1 MPAVEFTRR
10 FSMAHRL
17 IADPA
22 DKCATPHGHNEF
34 VRVRLLPT
42 APLPLGGANALAP
55 FARLKA
61 RWHQFID
68 TAVDHAFQVNEADPL
83 IGFFQAHEPARLGR
97 LMVFP
102 GDPTTEALVVALWFK
117 LEGFLATE
125 HLPFTLGTLAVEET
139 PTNTV
144 SLTAAEVDPA
154 WRTALAGRWPLRADM
169 SINEFA
175 APLTQ

>member
-34 VRVRLLPT
+34 VRVRLEPT
-42 APLPLGGANALAP
+42 AQLVVGGTNQLAP

-83 IGFFQAHEPARLGR
+83 IDFFRQYEPARLAR

-102 GDPTTEALVVALWFK
+102 GDPTTEALVIALWLK
-117 LEGFLATE
+117 LEGFLAAE
-125 HLPFTLGTLAVEET
+125 GLPFRLGQLSVEET

-144 SLTAAEVDPA
+144 SLVAEEFDPA
-154 WRTALAGRWPLRADM
+154 WRTTMAGRWPMRPDL
-169 SINEFA
+169 SINEF
-175 APLTQ
+175 